1 MAGMYRAGPA
11 PTNQRPN
18 VRPISFILNDAGQI
32 RPPVTL
38 PIRPED
44 LNRVESSRATV
55 HQTLGRGDP
64 GPIGWVDNF
73 GESLPSVTISGHT
86 GWRYAEGIGRDGWA
100 SFEALNQLV
109 QHDYHEA
116 KQEAID
122 SGRDPAEVQLLFVDA
137 LDNFAWSVV
146 PTQFVLRRSK
156 SRPLLYQYQIALQA
170 ISTTVER
177 PSVQVPNYGNSGLA
191 SSSLQSATETIR
203 TNIQDLFFPPA
214 VLPPTSTSVIRDL
227 VDLTTGIFDAVNG
240 VITDVQ
246 NAATAVTNELLTLA
260 RDMAQVGINLF
271 RTVTAVANLPLD
283 IRARA
288 ARIAA
293 AYNEVA
299 CIFANALR
307 PRQPYEQYDGLYGA
321 SNCSS
326 TTGGRPP
333 SPYANLNVFELM
345 LPEKKPVTITSSALF
360 SVSTMKNADPVLAP
374 LPVPEVLRNAEAI
387 VEGVTL

>member
-1 MAGMYRAGPA
+1 MYRAGPA
-11 PTNQRPN
+11 PTDQRPN
-18 VRPISFILNDAGQI
+18 VRPISFILSVAGQI

-55 HQTLGRGDP
+55 HQTLGRGEP

-73 GESLPSVTISGHT
+73 GEALPSVNISGHT
-86 GWRYAEGIGRDGWA
+86 GWRYADGVGLDGWG

-109 QHDYHEA
+109 QHDYHEE
-116 KQEAID
+116 KQAAID
-122 SGRDPAEVQLLFVDA
+122 AGRDPADVQLLFVDA
-137 LDNFAWSVV
+137 LDDFAWSVV

-170 ISTTVER
+170 ISTFVER
-177 PSVQVPNYGNSGLA
+177 PTVVTPNLGNSGLA
-191 SSSLQSATETIR
+191 RSSLQSATGAIR
-203 TNIQDLFFPPA
+203 DNIGGLVFPPG
-214 VLPPTSTSVIRDL
+214 VLPPSWSSVIRDL
-227 VDLTTGIFDAVNG
+227 VDLTTGIFDAVTS
-240 VITDVQ
+240 VITPIQ
-246 NAATAVTNELLTLA
+246 NAATAATNEALALT

-283 IRARA
+283 LRVRA

-307 PRQPYEQYDGLYGA
+307 PRKPYEQYDGLYGA

-333 SPYANLNVFELM
+333 SPYVNLNVFELM
-345 LPEKKPVTITSSALF
+345 LPEKKPVTITSSALS
-360 SVSTMKNADPVLAP
+360 SVSAMKTADPVLAP
-374 LPVPEVLRNAEAI
+374 LPLQEVVRNARAI

>member
-18 VRPISFILNDAGQI
+18 VRPISFILDDAGQI

-44 LNRVESSRATV
+44 LNRIESSRATV
-55 HQTLGRGDP
+55 HQTLGRGEP

-73 GESLPSVTISGHT
+73 GEALPSVTISGHT
-86 GWRYAEGIGRDGWA
+86 GWRYAEGIGRDGWS

-116 KQEAID
+116 KQAAID
-122 SGRDPAEVQLLFVDA
+122 AGRDPAEVQLLFVDA
-137 LDNFAWSVV
+137 LDDFAWSVV

-170 ISTTVER
+170 ISTVVER
-177 PSVQVPNYGNSGLA
+177 PNVETPNYGNSALA
-191 SSSLQSATETIR
+191 LSSLLSATGSIR
-203 TNIQDLFFPPA
+203 SNIQSLIFPPT
-214 VLPPTSTSVIRDL
+214 VLQPSTWSVIRDL
-227 VDLTTGIFDAVNG
+227 VDLTTGIFEAVNSVVSG
-240 VITDVQ
+240 VRNV
-246 NAATAVTNELLTLA
+246 ATAVANQALVLA
-260 RDMAQVGINLF
+260 RDMAQVGINVF
-271 RTVTAVANLPLD
+271 RTISAVINLPGD
-283 IRARA
+283 IKAIA

-307 PRQPYEQYDGLYGA
+307 PRKPYEQYDGLYGA

-345 LPEKKPVTITSSALF
+345 LPERTPVTVTSSALF
-360 SVSTMKNADPVLAP
+360 SVSTLSSADPVLAP
-374 LPVPEVLRNAEAI
+374 MPIPEVARNAQSI
-387 VEGVTL
+387 VEGVRL